1 MQITEICY
9 PSVTPEDK
17 LTMARAFT
25 TKAVEAVK
33 PSASRQEIPDPSL
46 AGLYLV
52 VQPSSAKSWALRFRY
67 AGKPKKLTLGKW
79 PIMDVAAARAAASE
93 AIEALE
99 YGNDPGAAKKKA
111 KAERIEAQLSER
123 DKIKTLVDQYT
134 KRHLASLKSGAV
146 VKRELERHVVSV
158 WGDRDIHDIAKRDVI
173 DLLDGIA
180 DSGRVVSANRVRSY
194 LGTFFNW
201 AVDRDIIATS
211 PAQGVKPVAKEKSR
225 DRVLSDDEIRWFW
238 RACDDL
244 GFPWGPLG
252 QTLLLTGQRL
262 GEVAGMTDA
271 EIRGDTWSMAP
282 ERTKNGRA
290 HAVPLSEAM
299 RAVLG
304 DVERVKG
311 KPGYVFTTT
320 GQSPVSG
327 YHKGRNHIAERM
339 AEIAAEEAGEAVEIP
354 HWTFH
359 DLRRT
364 AATGMA
370 RFGIPV
376 RVTEAVLNHVSGTAA
391 GIVGVYQRHNYADEK
406 RAALDAWVRLV
417 SDLVEGRANNVVQIE
432 GRANA

>member
-1 MQITEICY
+1 MRKAITPKSI
-9 PSVTPEDK
+9 
-17 LTMARAFT
+17 
-25 TKAVEAVK
+25 EAMK
-33 PSASRQEIPDPSL
+33 PGANRLEIPDPSL
-46 AGLYLV
+46 AGLYLI
-52 VQPSSAKSWALRFRY
+52 VQPSGAKSWALRYRY

-79 PIMDVAAARAAASE
+79 PIMGVAAARAAASE
-93 AIEALE
+93 AIEAVE
-99 YGNDPGAAKKKA
+99 RGKDPGAAKQKA

-123 DKIKTLVDQYT
+123 DLIKTLVGDYS

-146 VKRELERHVVSV
+146 VKRELERHVVEA
-158 WGDRDIHDIAKRDVI
+158 WGDRDIHHIAKRDVI

-180 DSGRVVSANRVRSY
+180 DSGRVVTANRVRAY
-194 LGTFFNW
+194 LGTFFGW
-201 AVDRDIIATS
+201 CVDRDIIAMS

-238 RACDDL
+238 HACDDL

-262 GEVAGMTDA
+262 GEVVGMTDS
-271 EIRGDTWSMAP
+271 EINCDVWNMAP

-290 HAVPLSEAM
+290 HAVPLSGAVS
-299 RAVLG
+299 AVLG
-304 DVERVKG
+304 AVERIKG

-320 GQSPVSG
+320 GETPLSG
-327 YHKGRNHIAERM
+327 FHKGRNHIAERM
-339 AEIAAEEAGEAVEIP
+339 AEIASDEAGAAVEIP

-370 RFGIPV
+370 RLGIPV

-391 GIVGVYQRHNYADEK
+391 GIVSVYQRHDYADEK
-406 RAALDAWVRLV
+406 RTALDAWARLV
-417 SDLVEGRANNVVQIE
+417 ADLVEGRADNVVQIE
-432 GRANA
+432 GARG